1 MLIILLYK
9 DIYKQCSICF
19 NTYSKHPYLLFTLV
33 YQVKTSGSK
42 SRSMLVN
49 VWRIFDPDLKR
60 SLLGQGQNPSW
71 QNKSQINYWLQMSK
85 VWVKYIL
92 RWKRTTGLYFSY
104 FWHYT
109 DRVNCVDNS
118 KDDDKSNEDNNTEND
133 ENSGGEE
140 NDEDVGETMSLTTN
154 FNVYMV
160 K

>member
-1 MLIILLYK
+1 
-9 DIYKQCSICF
+9 
-19 NTYSKHPYLLFTLV
+19 
-33 YQVKTSGSK
+33 
-42 SRSMLVN
+42 
-49 VWRIFDPDLKR
+49 
-60 SLLGQGQNPSW
+60 
-71 QNKSQINYWLQMSK
+71 MSK

-133 ENSGGEE
+133 ENNSGGEE

-154 FNVYMV
+154 FNAYMV